1 MTVIYLALALLVC
14 AFVFAGFG
22 LWWMGDGE

>member
-1 MTVIYLALALLVC
+1 MTVIYLGLALLAC
-14 AFVFAGFG
+14 AIAFCAFG